1 VGSTITLFNQE
12 EIQKSTTTKATESTV
27 YIWNMSEDV
36 WPFISSIGSEEGRRY
51 EIDENA
57 NLGDRELF
65 SFAGE
70 EHILFISPYPISESF
85 LRYYQEVTGNRDI
98 RVLVPEHHTGVI
110 CEDILHDPDLLSEI
124 IKVGK
129 SVKRLMVVSY
139 ATTMPFLQ
147 LVQELVKNDLP
158 VFTPE
163 APEWE
168 DAWTVNFFG
177 SKSGIRQLAQ
187 KSRIEEPDFH
197 MTDGVICMGITDAAK
212 IAARRYIENN
222 SVVIKTNKGHS
233 GAGVLLLRPGELPT
247 QYTQCENAIYEMLTA
262 DAYWEKF
269 PIIIEDFIQVNPSVA
284 GGCPS
289 IEFRIYKS
297 GRIDSLYYCGMR
309 VNEQGVFQGVEIAD
323 DVVPARMAAT
333 MVDTGFFIAE
343 QYAAAGYRG
352 YFDVDYVVAK
362 NGDIFVTESN
372 VRRTGGTFVYHV
384 AEELI
389 GKDFMYQ
396 CYILSNN
403 LWKLPQGVHYE
414 FSELITTAE
423 SVLFN
428 KKTKEG
434 VIFISANV
442 LRQNRVGYIVI
453 AKNKKRALEI
463 EETMQQLLTA
473 S

>member
-1 VGSTITLFNQE
+1 
-12 EIQKSTTTKATESTV
+12 
-27 YIWNMSEDV
+27 MSEDV
-36 WPFISSIGSEEGRRY
+36 WPFIQAMDDEKIRQY

-57 NLGDRELF
+57 YLGDRELF

-70 EHILFISPYPISESF
+70 EHILFVSPYPISETF
-85 LRYYQEVTGNRDI
+85 LRYYQEVTGNRD
-98 RVLVPEHHTGVI
+98 VKVVVPNKHTGAI
-110 CEDILHDPDLLSEI
+110 CEDILQDPKVMKEI
-124 IKVGK
+124 VTLGK

-139 ATTMPFLQ
+139 ATSLSFLR
-147 LVQELVKNDLP
+147 LVKELTEQNIP

-187 KSRIEEPDFH
+187 KSRAEEPDFR
-197 MTDGVICMGITDAAK
+197 MTDGMICMGIADTAK
-212 IAARRYIENN
+212 IAARRYMENN

-233 GAGVLLLRPGELPT
+233 GAGVLLFRPGELPT
-247 QYTQCENAIYEMLTA
+247 EYAKCEKKIHEILNK

-269 PIIIEDFIQVNPSVA
+269 PIVVEDYISINPTIA
-284 GGCPS
+284 GGNPS

-309 VNEQGVFQGVEIAD
+309 VNKQGVFQGVEIAS
-323 DVVPARMAAT
+323 DVIPSRMAAT
-333 MVDTGFFIAE
+333 MVDTGFYIAE
-343 QYAAAGYRG
+343 QYAANGYRG
-352 YFDVDYVVAK
+352 YFDVDYVLAK
-362 NGDIFVTESN
+362 NGDLFVTESN
-372 VRRTGGTFVYHV
+372 VRRTGGTYVYHV

-396 CYILSNN
+396 CYILSNT
-403 LWKLPQGVHYE
+403 LWKLPDHIHYE
-414 FSELITTAE
+414 FSDLLSKAK

-434 VIFISANV
+434 VIFVSANV

-453 AKNKKRALEI
+453 AKNKKRAIDI